1 MKKIIKTVLS
11 LLCNGL
17 QIIRFGS
24 IRYPYYIGKG
34 LKVHSPKNIFLGK
47 NVTIGR
53 YSRLSTY
60 KGGKNQSLIKIGD
73 DCYIGQMFSAL
84 SGGGEDLIIKKNTL
98 IASYVT
104 ICSENHSID
113 PECGKAYGAQA
124 LSGKRTTIGEYCW
137 IGEKVI
143 ILPGVEIGDWCV
155 IGAGSCVTSNIPS
168 YSIAVGNPAKVI
180 KTYSFEKHQWV
191 KAE

>member
-1 MKKIIKTVLS
+1 MKKLIKSILS
-11 LLCNGL
+11 LLYNGFK
-17 QIIRFGS
+17 IIRFGA

-34 LKVHSPKNIFLGK
+34 LQVHNPKNIYIGK

-53 YSRLSTY
+53 YSRLSAY
-60 KGGKNQSLIKIGD
+60 DGGEPQNLIKIED
-73 DCYIGQMFSAL
+73 SCYIGQMFSAL
-84 SGGGEDLIIKKNTL
+84 SGGGGDLIIKNHTL

-104 ICSENHSID
+104 ICSENHSIN
-113 PECGKAYGAQA
+113 PECGKAYGSQA
-124 LSGKRTTIGEYCW
+124 LSGKNTIIGEYCW

-155 IGAGSCVTSNIPS
+155 IGAGSCVTTSIPS

-180 KTYSFEKHQWV
+180 KTYNFEKHQWV
-191 KAE
+191 KV